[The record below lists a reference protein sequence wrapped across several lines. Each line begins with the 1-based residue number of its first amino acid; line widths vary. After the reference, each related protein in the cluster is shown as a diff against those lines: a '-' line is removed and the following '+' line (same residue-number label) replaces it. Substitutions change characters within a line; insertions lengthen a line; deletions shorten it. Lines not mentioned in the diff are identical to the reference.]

1 MYEIGKIASKI
12 ILASN
17 EHPTES
23 RYISVAQIPNEWP
36 FIFHDDMYMTK
47 RIPVQNSDNLED
59 YILNSR
65 DELTHI
71 IVDDNPNLPE
81 FLQDVNKNEEK
92 YEYLEKIFDS
102 KNDGFNHQ
110 IKIFE
115 INYKEFDFMQSK

>member
-12 ILASN
+12 ILAAN

-36 FIFHDDMYMTK
+36 FVFHDDMYIIE
-47 RIPVQNSDNLED
+47 RISIGNSNNLED

-65 DELTHI
+65 NQLTHI
-71 IVDDNPNLPE
+71 IVDDNPDLPE

-92 YEYLEKIFDS
+92 YQYLK
-102 KNDGFNHQ
+102 
-110 IKIFE
+110 KIFE
-115 INYKEFDFMQSK
+115 IDYKQFDLMN